1 MSQFAKIIAATGL
14 ALLVTAGIVWMMGK
28 LGVRGLP
35 GDIVYRSER
44 GTFVF
49 PIVTCVVLSI
59 VISVVL
65 WLVRSM
71 GK

>member
-1 MSQFAKIIAATGL
+1 MSQFGKIIAATGL
-14 ALLVTAGIVWMMGK
+14 ALLLIGGIVWMMGR